1 MTYEEAT
8 TILEAFTA
16 GIAGL
21 EDAASPDA
29 GAPGLQK
36 PSTLAE
42 ERGYL
47 ARRCELPSRRGVS
60 GDRLLLAPTRLL
72 LAQTLV

>member
-36 PSTLAE
+36 TEYP
-42 ERGYL
+42 GGG
-47 ARRCELPSRRGVS
+47 ARLPGATV
-60 GDRLLLAPTRLL
+60 
-72 LAQTLV
+72 